1 MEKRDNVIIS
11 KEQRNKI
18 LKLFLKEFWFA
29 PQDAFLRT
37 TDTLIWKEQ
46 KFVYPVLDIGCGDAR
61 ISKLLFKGRKKIDV
75 GLDMNEK
82 EVKNAEKSRFYKTV
96 VCADAAKMPFKDNS
110 FWTVVSNSTFEH
122 IRKDIEGVQ
131 EVSRVLKKG
140 GKFLFIVP
148 TKRLKKAILGYLED
162 KEKLNAYNKRVS
174 HLHYRSL
181 KEWKDILRKSDME
194 IVNYQSY
201 FPKKAVVAWFKLYR
215 IAIFKPYKR
224 ELWSYLK
231 DSPYGKFAPKGMI
244 SFLLFKYL
252 ERFFDDMYE
261 DKGCWIFIAAR
272 KRR

>member
-1 MEKRDNVIIS
+1 MDE
-11 KEQRNKI
+11 RNKT
-18 LKLFLKEFWFA
+18 LKLFSNEFWFA

-37 TDTLIWKEQ
+37 ADALIWKKQ

-61 ISKLLFKGRKKIDV
+61 ISKLLFKGRKKMDV
-75 GLDMNEK
+75 GLDINEK
-82 EVKNAEKSRFYKTV
+82 EIKNAEKSGFYKKV

-122 IRKDIEGVQ
+122 IEEDIKGVE

-140 GKFLFIVP
+140 GKFLFTVP
-148 TKRLKKAILGYLED
+148 TKKLEKAALGYLKD

-174 HLHYRSL
+174 HRHYRSL
-181 KEWKDILRKSDME
+181 KEWEKILRKNDME
-194 IVNYQSY
+194 IVNYQPY
-201 FPKKAVVAWFKLYR
+201 FPKKTVAVWFKLYR
-215 IAIFKPYKR
+215 MATFKPYRR

-231 DSPYGKFAPKGMI
+231 DSPYGELAPKRLI

-252 ERFFDDMYE
+252 ERFFDGMAKS
-261 DKGCWIFIAAR
+261 KGCWIFIAAR